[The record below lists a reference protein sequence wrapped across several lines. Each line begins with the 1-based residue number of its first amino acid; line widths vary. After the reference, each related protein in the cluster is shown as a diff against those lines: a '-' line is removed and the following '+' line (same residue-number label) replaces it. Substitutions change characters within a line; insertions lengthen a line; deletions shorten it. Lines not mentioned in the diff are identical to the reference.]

1 MEHRGGGG
9 EANDLGDV
17 CILRKART
25 VCRAGLNHAS
35 ISDRTESSNFMFSV
49 KARAQV
55 VLKRRPRIK
64 VLRIVLAGAALD
76 LRTNSGPHQATSCG
90 GTRREIMRINDG
102 NMERMSYSE

>member
-9 EANDLGDV
+9 EANNLGDV

-35 ISDRTESSNFMFSV
+35 ISDRTESSNFTFSV

-64 VLRIVLAGAALD
+64 VLWIVLAGAALD
-76 LRTNSGPHQATSCG
+76 LRTNSGPPPSDHLG
-90 GTRREIMRINDG
+90 GNSAKDHENQ
-102 NMERMSYSE
+102 

>member
-25 VCRAGLNHAS
+25 VCRAGLNYAS
-35 ISDRTESSNFMFSV
+35 ISDRTENNKFLFAV

-55 VLKRRPRIK
+55 GLKRRPRIK
-64 VLRIVLAGAALD
+64 VLWIVLAGAALD
-76 LRTNSGPHQATSCG
+76 LRTNSGPPPSDHLERNSATNH
-90 GTRREIMRINDG
+90 EDQ
-102 NMERMSYSE
+102 